1 VPDSRGTSTG
11 TLPIAGRCHVE
22 VHEEVDTVA
31 AVEVRNLRKTY
42 GHVVAVDDLSF
53 TIDRGEVFALL
64 GPNGAGKSTAV
75 RSLVFGFLWS
85 LSYALWPAER
95 PGEAPRGGGER
106 ERR

>member
-1 VPDSRGTSTG
+1 VPDSRGTSRG

-42 GHVVAVDDLSF
+42 GHVVVVDDLSF

-85 LSYALWPAER
+85 FSYGSGLQSEPAKR
-95 PGEAPRGGGER
+95 RAAGMR